1 MLLHSIYTPLAV
13 LPILEYK
20 LLETLKKENFV
31 SVHKW
36 HFLRRCNFYEKN
48 TNFQIFHSS
57 ESLNSKKFI
66 VELSIQAI
74 SQSGDDPTLFVEI
87 RNNSKK
93 PLKNLLL
100 LIGSDQDLDREA
112 QKIIINILPILKS
125 VCDLAYVSNV
135 EDKDIPVRE
144 NNLASD

>member
-13 LPILEYK
+13 LPILECK
-20 LLETLKKENFV
+20 LLETLNRENYG

-36 HFLRRCNFYEKN
+36 HFLRRCNFYENN
-48 TNFQIFHSS
+48 TNFQIFHST

-66 VELSIQAI
+66 VELVIQKI
-74 SQSGDDPTLFVEI
+74 SQSGNEPTLFVEI

-100 LIGSDQDLDREA
+100 LISSDQDLDREA
-112 QKIIINILPILKS
+112 QKVIINIMPILKS
-125 VCDLAYVSNV
+125 VCEVASTSNT
-135 EDKDIPVRE
+135 ENKDIVV
-144 NNLASD
+144 